1 MLQGAPG
8 AAVASE
14 DHIRRA
20 LDLACRQG
28 ALSWELRAAM
38 SLARLWRDQE
48 RVAEACELLALVYGR
63 FTEGFATS
71 DLEEAK
77 SLLEQLA

>member
-1 MLQGAPG
+1 
-8 AAVASE
+8 
-14 DHIRRA
+14 
-20 LDLACRQG
+20 
-28 ALSWELRAAM
+28 M

-48 RVAEACELLALVYGR
+48 RVAEARELLARVYGR